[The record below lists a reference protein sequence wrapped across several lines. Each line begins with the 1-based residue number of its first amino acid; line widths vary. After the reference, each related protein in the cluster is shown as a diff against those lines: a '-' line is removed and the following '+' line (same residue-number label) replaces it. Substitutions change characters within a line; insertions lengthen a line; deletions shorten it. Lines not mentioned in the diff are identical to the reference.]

1 MAMEIESSPGRHHQ
15 SRGELLADQCER
27 HQADTDEKNQMV
39 QAAKSLFLILSAL
52 FPIVDPL
59 GGSPIFLAMTRE
71 YSPSTRR
78 ALSWRIAMNSFF
90 LLVGSYFIGTHILS
104 FFGISL
110 PVVQVGGG
118 LIVISTG
125 WALLKQGGD
134 DAQKKVKRNIQQKDP
149 FHNAFYPLTLPL
161 TVGPGSISVAITLG
175 ANAPHHQGLNL
186 LSILTAIAGSVLLAV
201 SIFLCYGFADRLGR
215 MLGATGMTVII
226 QLTSFLLVCIG
237 VQILW
242 NGASALLTSLSLH
255 MR

>member
-1 MAMEIESSPGRHHQ
+1 
-15 SRGELLADQCER
+15 
-27 HQADTDEKNQMV
+27 MV
-39 QAAKSLFLILSAL
+39 EAGKSLFLILSAL

-71 YSPSTRR
+71 YSAGTRK
-78 ALSWRIAMNSFF
+78 ALSWRIATNSFF

-125 WALLKQGGD
+125 WTLLKQGNPNS
-134 DAQKKVKRNIQQKDP
+134 QKKVKESIEPEDP

-175 ANAPHHQGLNL
+175 ANTPHHHGLNL
-186 LSILTAIAGSVLLAV
+186 LSILAAIVGCVLLAF

-215 MLGATGMTVII
+215 ILGETGMTVIM

-242 NGASALLTSLSLH
+242 NGASALLTSLPLP

>member
-1 MAMEIESSPGRHHQ
+1 
-15 SRGELLADQCER
+15 
-27 HQADTDEKNQMV
+27 MV
-39 QAAKSLFLILSAL
+39 EAAKSLFLFLSAL

-59 GGSPIFLAMTRE
+59 GGSPIFLAMTRQ

-78 ALSWRIAMNSFF
+78 ALSLRIAMNSFF
-90 LLVGSYFIGTHILS
+90 LLVGSYFIGTQILS

-118 LIVISTG
+118 LIVISSG
-125 WALLKQGGD
+125 WALLKRGNNDGQK
-134 DAQKKVKRNIQQKDP
+134 DANRGLHQEDP

-175 ANAPHHQGLNL
+175 ANAPHHLGFNL
-186 LSILTAIAGSVLLAV
+186 LNILAAILGSILLAA
-201 SIFLCYGFADRLGR
+201 SIFLCYGFSDRLGR
-215 MLGATGMTVII
+215 VLGRTGMTVII

-242 NGASALLTSLSLH
+242 NGVSALLVSLPLH
-255 MR
+255 MH

>member
-1 MAMEIESSPGRHHQ
+1 
-15 SRGELLADQCER
+15 
-27 HQADTDEKNQMV
+27 MV
-39 QAAKSLFLILSAL
+39 EAGKSLFLILSAL

-71 YSPSTRR
+71 YSPGTRK
-78 ALSWRIAMNSFF
+78 ALSWRIATNSFF
-90 LLVGSYFIGTHILS
+90 LLMGSYFIGTHILS

-125 WALLKQGGD
+125 WTLLKQGNPNS
-134 DAQKKVKRNIQQKDP
+134 QKKVKESIEPEDP

-175 ANAPHHQGLNL
+175 ANTPHLHGLNL
-186 LSILTAIAGSVLLAV
+186 LSILAAIVGCVFLAF

-215 MLGATGMTVII
+215 ILGETGMTVIM

-242 NGASALLTSLSLH
+242 NGASALMTSLPLPV
-255 MR
+255 R

>member
-1 MAMEIESSPGRHHQ
+1 
-15 SRGELLADQCER
+15 
-27 HQADTDEKNQMV
+27 
-39 QAAKSLFLILSAL
+39 
-52 FPIVDPL
+52 
-59 GGSPIFLAMTRE
+59 MTRE
-71 YSPSTRR
+71 YSAGTRK
-78 ALSWRIAMNSFF
+78 ALSWRIATNSFF

-125 WALLKQGGD
+125 WTLLKQGNPNS
-134 DAQKKVKRNIQQKDP
+134 QKKVKESIEPEDP

-175 ANAPHHQGLNL
+175 ANTPHHHGLNL
-186 LSILTAIAGSVLLAV
+186 LSILAAIVGCVLLAF

-215 MLGATGMTVII
+215 ILGETGMTVIM

-242 NGASALLTSLSLH
+242 NGASALLTSLPLP